1 MKTMQVKDAF
11 TQEES
16 RSLSVIR
23 TVAMLMIILC
33 HYFVAFVPF
42 PAGAQFMNV
51 GVPMFLILSGYLY
64 GRKTIH
70 NTWQWYKKQVLKIVI
85 PTYVY
90 YVLMTLVLLCMG
102 KLGSVTLHGILFHFL
117 NLQGFTGESGFGNVF
132 TGHLWFITFILIC
145 YLLTPL
151 LQKLRNRI
159 SIGWVCVG
167 LVFLSVL
174 EIFVVLSVG
183 TRAALGCIPYIF
195 AYIFAYFFT
204 AKRDGAIPFPAYC
217 GLSVAMLAGV
227 VLRFLMKGAADAMQL
242 VVVERAYVN
251 VVAIYTHIILAF
263 WIFFT
268 LYRIC
273 QFCAGV
279 VARLQPVLSILGN
292 YSFAVYI
299 THQMLMIGVFNVC
312 GLTGNLLLDTL
323 IFILLTVI
331 TAYILKRIS
340 DKTLWYMNRS

>member
-1 MKTMQVKDAF
+1 MKTIQTRGAF

-16 RSLSVIR
+16 GALSVIR

-51 GVPMFLILSGYLY
+51 GVPIFLILSGYLY

-70 NTWQWYKKQVLKIVI
+70 HTWQWCKRQVLKIVI

-90 YVLMTLVLLCMG
+90 YVLMMLVLVCIG
-102 KLGSVTLHGILFHFL
+102 ELGPITPHGILFHFL
-117 NLQGFTGESGFGNVF
+117 NLQGFTGEGGFGNVF

-145 YLLTPL
+145 YFLTPL
-151 LQKLRNRI
+151 LQKLRSRI

-174 EIFVVLSVG
+174 EIFIVLSVG
-183 TRAALGCIPYIF
+183 TRAFSGSTPYVF

-204 AKRDGAIPFPAYC
+204 AKRDGAISLPAYC
-217 GLSVAMLAGV
+217 GLSVAMLASV
-227 VLRFLMKGAADAMQL
+227 VLRLLTKGAADAVQSVIL
-242 VVVERAYVN
+242 GRVYVN
-251 VVAIYTHIILAF
+251 VVAIYTHIILGF

-279 VARLQPVLSILGN
+279 VARLQPVLSILGD

-299 THQMLMIGVFNVC
+299 THNMLMIGVFNVY

-323 IFILLTVI
+323 IFVLLTII
-331 TAYILKRIS
+331 TAYIVKKIS
-340 DKTLWYMNRS
+340 GKILWYINRS